1 MSAGTYPVDVEHA
14 SNVSETALPVLPGSA
29 SLNTPADR
37 LPRDLPAAIPVSQM
51 YYWTGAWQQGE
62 REALEEIE
70 RGEGRYF
77 DNPRDAI
84 RWLLDPED

>member
-1 MSAGTYPVDVEHA
+1 MSAEIYPVDTEHE
-14 SNVSETALPVLPGSA
+14 SNVSETVLPILPGSV

-37 LPRDLPAAIPVSQM
+37 LPRDFPAAIPVSQM

-62 REALEEIE
+62 QEALEEID
-70 RGEGRYF
+70 RGDARYF